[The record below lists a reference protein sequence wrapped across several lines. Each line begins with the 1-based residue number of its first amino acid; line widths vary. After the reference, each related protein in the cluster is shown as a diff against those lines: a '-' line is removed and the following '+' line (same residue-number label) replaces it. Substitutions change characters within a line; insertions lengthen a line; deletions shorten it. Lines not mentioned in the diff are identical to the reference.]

1 MITTKVSGKYQS
13 AAVAASMASSTQ
25 DSCEPISLTHTRPI
39 CLQNVELYLNPHFL
53 FCSDSWCRTIIV
65 FFKLNKFNVREII
78 SRFQLRADRKI
89 PEISILFR

>member
-1 MITTKVSGKYQS
+1 MITTKLSGKCQS
-13 AAVAASMASSTQ
+13 AAVAVSTASSTQ
-25 DSCEPISLTHTRPI
+25 DSCEPVSLAHTRPI

-78 SRFQLRADRKI
+78 SCFQLRVDRKI
-89 PEISILFR
+89 PEISILFQ